1 MIIKRKLHATG
12 EVKKSLKTG
21 GNLIINKNFLA
32 DESITT
38 AAKTLR
44 LSTSKLSYLFEAFIK
59 VGEKL
64 PCSLQL

>member
-1 MIIKRKLHATG
+1 MPQEKS
-12 EVKKSLKTG
+12 KKSLKTG

-38 AAKTLR
+38 AAKRLR

-64 PCSLQL
+64 PCSLKL